1 MLEIQHFVTTNLDHG
16 KVVGT
21 YSVDLSAAFNL
32 LRPEVFFEALRTPI
46 PPDLLNQIMDFLSF
60 KKFQVQVNDSKSS
73 YRDQKIS
80 CVQSSILGPRL
91 FTLYMTCFCELQL

>member
-46 PPDLLNQIMDFLSF
+46 PPDLLNQIMDF
-60 KKFQVQVNDSKSS
+60 
-73 YRDQKIS
+73 
-80 CVQSSILGPRL
+80 
-91 FTLYMTCFCELQL
+91 